1 MGTTRGKEIIK
12 GILPTRGVE
21 GGRVRIE
28 CSSFPVAEYSRY
40 QLKFGG
46 IVAPL
51 SIVTS
56 RFLVAEIPPDAV
68 SGPVTLAPTGEEANG
83 IYFEVG
89 RRIASELHNV
99 GNPAFDAEGNLLV
112 TFSGARGQK
121 VPVTIFKLD
130 PEGKVHPFIS
140 DIPNPTGLALSKE
153 DTIYVTS
160 RFDGSLYQISRK
172 GEIRVFAQGL
182 GVATGIALDKEGNIF
197 VGDRNGTIFKVSES
211 GEARTFVKVPASVA
225 AFHLAF
231 GPDHNLYLSGPTLST
246 SDSILKITPDGKVSA
261 FFSGLNRPQGLAFDA
276 KQNLY
281 VVAYLGGEG
290 GVVKITPKGEGSLVI
305 AGSNLV
311 GLVFD
316 NKGNLILASNHAVFR
331 MPLGEGASR

>member
-1 MGTTRGKEIIK
+1 M
-12 GILPTRGVE
+12 E

-28 CSSFPVAEYSRY
+28 CSSFPVAEYGRY
-40 QLKFGG
+40 ELKFGG
-46 IVAPL
+46 VVAPL

-56 RFLVAEIPPDAV
+56 KFLIAEIPADAV
-68 SGPVTLAPTGEEANG
+68 SGPVTLSLPEEETNG

-89 RRIASELHNV
+89 KLLASNLHNV

-130 PEGKVHPFIS
+130 REGEVHPFIS
-140 DIPNPTGLALSKE
+140 DIPNPTGMALGKE
-153 DTIYVTS
+153 GTIYVSS

-172 GEIRVFAQGL
+172 GEIKVFAQGL
-182 GVATGIALDKEGNIF
+182 GVATGVALDHEGNIF
-197 VGDRNGTIFKVSES
+197 VGDRNGTVFKVDES
-211 GEARTFVKVPASVA
+211 GKVWSFVKVPGSVA

-231 GPDHNLYLSGPTLST
+231 GPDRNLYLAGPTLS
-246 SDSILKITPDGKVSA
+246 SRDSILRIKTDGEVST
-261 FFSGLNRPQGLAFDA
+261 FFSGLSRPQGLAFDA
-276 KQNLY
+276 QGNLY

-290 GVVKITPKGEGSLVI
+290 GVVKITPKGEAGLAI

-311 GLVFD
+311 GLAFD
-316 NKGNLILASNHAVFR
+316 KEGNFFLASHHAVFR
-331 MPLGEGASR
+331 MPLKKSDSK